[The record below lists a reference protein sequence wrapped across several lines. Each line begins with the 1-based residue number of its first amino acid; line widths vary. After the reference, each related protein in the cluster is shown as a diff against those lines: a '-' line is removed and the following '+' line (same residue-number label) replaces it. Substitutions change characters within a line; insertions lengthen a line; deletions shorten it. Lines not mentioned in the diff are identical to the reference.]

1 MTYHWPDFTTEAER
15 FYGDHMSR
23 PRKLFEAFTAKGKGS
38 GRRPGP
44 RTLYWQTVVL
54 SSLAALESGLE
65 DLVYAAH
72 GARQGAGGHVVTK
85 GVNAVD
91 SNPRKW
97 LVEDRLMAPDA
108 RKIERLV
115 FAEFGLLLDDLPHSA
130 NFKARKKAW
139 SKGGSGR
146 GEEIA
151 GPTTWRDLAE
161 YLDTMHYIRNATAH
175 GDAAKLGNCPK
186 KANGV
191 LWLQKKDGDWSVQQP
206 HALSSLRATVAAFN
220 TVAEG
225 LAGTLGLAAPKL
237 AVPGTIDYPD

>member
-1 MTYHWPDFTTEAER
+1 VTHYWPDFGTEAAR
-15 FYGDHMSR
+15 FYGDHLNR

-65 DLVYAAH
+65 DLVFAAH
-72 GARQGAGGHVVTK
+72 GARQAAAGHVITK

-115 FAEFGLLLDDLPHSA
+115 FTDFGLLLDGLPLSA
-130 NFKARKKAW
+130 QFKSRKKAW

-146 GEEIA
+146 GEEVA
-151 GPTTWRDLAE
+151 GPATWRDLAE
-161 YLDTMHYIRNATAH
+161 YLETMHYIRNAAAH
-175 GDAAKLGNCPK
+175 GDAAKLGKCPT
-186 KANGV
+186 KAKGL
-191 LWLQKKDGDWSVQQP
+191 LWLEKENGDWSVQQP
-206 HALSSLRATVAAFN
+206 HALSSLRATVSAFN
-220 TVAEG
+220 AVAEG
-225 LAGTLGLAAPKL
+225 LSAKLGLAAPKL
-237 AVPGTIDYPD
+237 TSPTSIDYPD